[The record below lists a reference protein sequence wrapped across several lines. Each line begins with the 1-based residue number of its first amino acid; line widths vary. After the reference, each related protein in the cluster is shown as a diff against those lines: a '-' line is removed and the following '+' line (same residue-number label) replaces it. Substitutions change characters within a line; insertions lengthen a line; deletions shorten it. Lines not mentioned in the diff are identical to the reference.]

1 MSTPSRFSAPGSV
14 ERIGIRGIGRAK
26 TSSSRRAGL
35 NFPDC
40 ASRRN
45 NILWSHGRLER
56 PGIVPH
62 QSGCGE
68 NPPQRNE
75 GSKYPVLPSNSCH
88 SAFVLGAVGEKTSIA
103 IERLTTDEQ
112 PDLRRLLD
120 VAHPLAVHVRGAD
133 VELIV
138 IQYEPNRDFVG
149 LPGLSSIMSQGRGLL

>member
-1 MSTPSRFSAPGSV
+1 MSTPSLFSAPGSV
-14 ERIGIRGIGRAK
+14 GRTGIRGIGRAK

-35 NFPDC
+35 NFPGG

-45 NILWSHGRLER
+45 NILCSQGHLER
-56 PGIVPH
+56 SGIVPH

-68 NPPQRNE
+68 KPPQRNE

-88 SAFVLGAVGEKTSIA
+88 SAFVLGTVDEETSIA
-103 IERLTTDEQ
+103 FERLTTDGQ

-120 VAHPLAVHVRGAD
+120 VAHPVAVHVRGAD

-138 IQYEPNRDFVG
+138 IQNEPNRDIAG
-149 LPGLSSIMSQGRGLL
+149 LPGLAP